1 MYGYNTQGEL
11 ISNNKNNNK
20 NNIEKFYNEEN
31 DIEENNIEENNIEE
45 NNIENFYDLN
55 NVDRTIQNNK
65 AIASEQVNNVKLPP
79 MKSYTAVTSE
89 VSKITNE
96 NFLNFAPAIS
106 DTHDTQAPFYDQ
118 RVFRTFWF

>member
-11 ISNNKNNNK
+11 ISNNKNN
-20 NNIEKFYNEEN
+20 IEKFYNEEN
-31 DIEENNIEENNIEE
+31 NNEENNNEENNIEENNIEE
-45 NNIENFYDLN
+45 NNIENFYDIN
-55 NVDRTIQNNK
+55 NVDRTTQNNK

-79 MKSYTAVTSE
+79 MNSYTAVTSE

-96 NFLNFAPAIS
+96 NFLNFAPA
-106 DTHDTQAPFYDQ
+106 TFDTQAPFYDQ